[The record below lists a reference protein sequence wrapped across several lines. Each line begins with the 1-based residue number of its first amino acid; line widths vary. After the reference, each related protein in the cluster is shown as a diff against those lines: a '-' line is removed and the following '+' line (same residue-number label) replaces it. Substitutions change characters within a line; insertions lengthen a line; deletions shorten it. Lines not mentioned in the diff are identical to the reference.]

1 VLCST
6 IERLNFLVGNTT
18 QMNLQ
23 IQWAEIGK
31 LTQKLMEETLKRQN
45 NIEKE
50 NEIWMV
56 TLPNFK
62 SYCKVILVNKV

>member
-1 VLCST
+1 
-6 IERLNFLVGNTT
+6 
-18 QMNLQ
+18 MNLQ